1 MDQPSRDLLEII
13 ARALAEPPPR
23 TNHLASPLA
32 ALLGTPNP
40 VSNTFQQLGA
50 PPRPNGLFGSSGQS
64 ANAPH
69 QNFLGDILKGL
80 ELPPPPQQPA
90 REAIKVR
97 NVFYSF
103 HFSDVFRVN
112 HVRNSGKIRP
122 ADKGRLLTP
131 NDRSLWERVKR
142 TNPANLRRVIDRG
155 LLGTSVTCV
164 LVGTETWSREW
175 VRYEI
180 ARSLARG
187 NGLVAVHIDKCECP
201 RTGFSPA
208 GLNPL
213 AQMALGWDLRIYEF
227 VNGGWYPYS
236 KIVQP
241 LARWPRWL
249 RRPYPGFVMPLDTGS
264 ASHDWKLDDG
274 FRNLIRWT
282 DAAAKSAGH

>member
-1 MDQPSRDLLEII
+1 MDQPSKDLLEII
-13 ARALAEPPPR
+13 ARALADPASR

-32 ALLGTPNP
+32 ALLGRPKP
-40 VSNTFQQLGA
+40 APSSFQQVNA
-50 PPRPNGLFGSSGQS
+50 PPRTNGLFRGSGRS
-64 ANAPH
+64 AKAPPE
-69 QNFLGDILKGL
+69 NFLGDILKGL
-80 ELPPPPQQPA
+80 ELPPPQPA

-180 ARSLARG
+180 ACSLARG

-201 RTGFSPA
+201 RTGFLPA
-208 GLNPL
+208 GFNPI
-213 AQMALGWDLRIYEF
+213 AQLALGWDLRIYEF
-227 VNGGWYPYS
+227 VNGSWYAYS
-236 KIVQP
+236 KIAQP
-241 LARWPRWL
+241 LTRWPQWL
-249 RRPYPGFVMPLDTGS
+249 QRPSPGYVMPLDTGT
-264 ASHDWKLDDG
+264 ASYDWKLDDG
-274 FRNLIRWT
+274 YRNLIRWT

>member
-13 ARALAEPPPR
+13 ARALADLPPR
-23 TNHLASPLA
+23 TNHQMSPLA
-32 ALLGTPNP
+32 ALLDTPKPAQNR
-40 VSNTFQQLGA
+40 FQQLA
-50 PPRPNGLFGSSGQS
+50 AVPRTNSLFGSSDQS
-64 ANAPH
+64 AKEPH
-69 QNFLGDILKGL
+69 RNFLGDILKAL
-80 ELPPPPQQPA
+80 ELPPPQQPA

-201 RTGFSPA
+201 RTGFLPA
-208 GLNPL
+208 GFNPL

-236 KIVQP
+236 KIAQP
-241 LARWPRWL
+241 LTCWPRWL
-249 RRPYPGFVMPLDTGS
+249 QRPSPGCVMPLDTGT
-264 ASHDWKLDDG
+264 ASYDWKLDNG
-274 FRNLIRWT
+274 YRNLIRWT